1 MKLEKDSGVVRIDL
15 PEIYAFIAKADVAA
29 ADRVL
34 DAAEQT
40 FEDLTRQPLSGVV
53 YRAKPANVAELRM
66 IPVNGFPKYLVFYT
80 VAAGCV
86 RILYVLHSARN
97 LPQLFAEDRRN

>member
-1 MKLEKDSGVVRIDL
+1 VNLEKDGGVVQTDL
-15 PEIYAFIAKADVAA
+15 PEIYAYISKADVAA

-40 FEDLTRQPLSGVV
+40 FEHLTRHPLSGVV
-53 YRAKPANVAELRM
+53 YRAKPVHVAELRM

-80 VAAGCV
+80 VGPNVV
-86 RILYVLHSARN
+86 RILYVVHSARN